1 MLLSVMKTLT
11 TAIRSQLS
19 PLHGSRFCEGQQVCS
34 THLSKEEVKIL
45 GRQVSDIT
53 RKRQSQDQ
61 PADSWSHR
69 LSHAPTCLSVL
80 WFPVECESIL
90 QAEILL
96 MF

>member
-1 MLLSVMKTLT
+1 MKTLT
-11 TAIRSQLS
+11 TAIISQLS
-19 PLHGSRFCEGQQVCS
+19 PLRGSQFCEGQQVCS

-45 GRQVSDIT
+45 GRQVGDIT

-69 LSHAPTCLSVL
+69 LFHAPTCLSIL
-80 WFPVECESIL
+80 FPVECESIQ

-96 MF
+96 ML